1 MEKNL
6 SKRSLQFIEQQA
18 LFKRDDHLLLACS
31 GGSDSMLLAQL
42 LLEEQFIFSIAHA
55 NFQLRG
61 KDAEEDEKFVKDFC
75 AKNNIPFFVQR
86 FNKEDS
92 LQKGEST
99 QMWARRVRYD
109 WFHELIQEHSFHY
122 LLTAHHADDSL
133 ETFMM
138 QFLRGI
144 SPFTY
149 PGIRCKRDYVR
160 RPLLFARKEELLA
173 WGQEKKIAWRED
185 KSNQENDYERNKM
198 RNAILPLLKQYRG
211 DSEEQLFGMLEEM
224 QQKHLLWMM
233 AFEEFSK
240 KIAWVNSGKVQT
252 LLLKEHQENR
262 MLYWYLYSSLL
273 PLGFQSSQI
282 DDLFKGIREKKSGL
296 LFYGGDLEL
305 LLDREQLLLREKTAA
320 IKEQAL
326 MIHEPGQ
333 YRYGEMEILCS
344 MVMQE
349 SAWPVADHC
358 LLLEENKFHF
368 PLLIRQP
375 QEGEK
380 MQPFGL
386 KGNKKISDLLVDHKV
401 DRFTKERSFVLCNE
415 KGEILWLAGIRKSE
429 LTRVEGRGGAFIK
442 FEILG

>member
-6 SKRSLQFIEQQA
+6 SKRCLQFIEQKE
-18 LFKRDDHLLLACS
+18 LFKRDDQLLLACS

-42 LLEEQFIFSIAHA
+42 LLEEQFTFSIAHA

-61 KDAEEDEKFVKDFC
+61 KDAEEDEKFVMDFC
-75 AKNNIPFFVQR
+75 AQNNIPCFVKR
-86 FNKEDS
+86 FNKEES
-92 LQKGEST
+92 TQKGEST

-109 WFHELIQEHSFHY
+109 WFHEFIQQHSFHY

-149 PGIRCKRDYVR
+149 PGIRSKRDYVR
-160 RPLLFARKEELLA
+160 RPLLFARKEELLEWA
-173 WGQEKKIAWRED
+173 AEKKIVWRED
-185 KSNQENDYERNKM
+185 KSNRENDYERNKM

-224 QQKHLLWMM
+224 QQKHLLWIK

-240 KIAWVNSGKVQT
+240 KIAWENSGSVQT
-252 LLLKEHQENR
+252 LVLKEHGENR

-282 DDLFKGIREKKSGL
+282 DDLFKGICEKKSGL
-296 LFYGGDLEL
+296 LFYGGDQEL
-305 LLDREQLLLREKTAA
+305 LLDREQLLLRK
-320 IKEQAL
+320 KESVLKEEAL
-326 MIHEPGQ
+326 LIHGPGQ
-333 YRYGEMEILCS
+333 YRFGEMEILCS
-344 MVMQE
+344 RVVQE
-349 SAWPVADHC
+349 NAWPVADNC
-358 LLLEENKFHF
+358 LLLEKNKFSF
-368 PLLIRQP
+368 PLMIRQP

-401 DRFTKERSFVLCNE
+401 DRFSKERTFVLCNE
-415 KGEILWLAGIRKSE
+415 QGEILWLAGIRKSE
-429 LTRVEGRGGAFIK
+429 LTRVEGRGGEFIRI
-442 FEILG
+442 EIVG